1 MSSKQPTIII
11 TGASGFLGSTLV
23 EYFVNK
29 GWRVI
34 GLVRHPK
41 NQEVRKNIRYE
52 KYDITKP
59 VDEALFKGADYLVHT
74 AFVKYDRQHPDAMDI
89 NLKGAKNVLA
99 ASRGNKLKKNI
110 FLSSMSAHKQ
120 AKSVYGKQKLA
131 IEGLF
136 NTNRDVAIR
145 SGLIVGNGGIVKNMV
160 GFMKSKHMVPL
171 IGGGTQPLQIV
182 AVYDLARVIERLLT
196 TKVSGVLT
204 IATPTV
210 YSYKQ
215 FYQAIARQLGITVLY
230 VPVPFWVLLGA
241 MRMVSTLHLPLS
253 VNEDNLWGLKMLRSA
268 DTAPDLKKI
277 DMTLDSLEEALNHSG
292 VAER

>member
-1 MSSKQPTIII
+1 MSSKQPTVLI

-23 EYFVNK
+23 EYFASK

-34 GLVRHPK
+34 GLVRNPEGQTAHK
-41 NQEVRKNIRYE
+41 NVRYE

-59 VDEALFKGADYLVHT
+59 VNKELFKGANYLVHT
-74 AFVKYDRQHPDAMDI
+74 AFIKYGRQHPDAMSI
-89 NLKGAKNVLA
+89 NLKGAKSLLA
-99 ASRGNKLKKNI
+99 ASRENKLQKNI
-110 FLSSMSAHKQ
+110 FLSSMSAHHQ

-131 IEGLF
+131 IEALF
-136 NTNRDVAIR
+136 NTNHDVAVR

-160 GFMKSKHMVPL
+160 DFMKSKRMVPL
-171 IGGGTQPLQIV
+171 IDGGTQPLQII
-182 AVYDLARVIERLLT
+182 AVYDLARTIERLLT

-230 VPVPFWVLLGA
+230 VPVPFWALLGA
-241 MRMVSTLHLPLS
+241 MRAVSALHLPLS

-268 DTAPDLKKI
+268 DTTHDLKKI
-277 DMTLDSLEEALNHSG
+277 DITLDSLEKALRRPG